1 MKTPVF
7 RFEAELLTDAPF
19 EAIGARLAALGSPS
33 ELCALHSLRG
43 WLPMAREED
52 RLVLRWRRA
61 WGGSEE
67 SGALSIIPD
76 PKGARLHLEGRLK
89 GWTGFVLLGL
99 LRWRTDGLLDRFVEE
114 L

>member
-19 EAIGARLAALGSPS
+19 GAIGARLAALGSPS
-33 ELCALHSLRG
+33 DLRCLRSFRDWQPLERKG
-43 WLPMAREED
+43 D
-52 RLVLRWRRA
+52 RLVLHWGRA

-67 SGALSIIPD
+67 SGAISITPD
-76 PKGARLHLEGRLK
+76 PKGARLRLEGRLR
-89 GWTGFVLLGL
+89 GWTGFLLLGL
-99 LRWRTDGLLDRFVEE
+99 LRWKTDRLLDRFVEE

>member
-7 RFEAELLTDAPF
+7 RFEAEVLTDAPF
-19 EAIGARLAALGSPS
+19 AAISARLGRLASPS
-33 ELCALHSLRG
+33 DLPCLRPLQG
-43 WLPMAREED
+43 WLPPELGEE

-61 WGGSEE
+61 RGGSEE
-67 SGALSIIPD
+67 SGELRITPD
-76 PKGARLHLEGRLK
+76 PKGAHLRLEGRLR

-99 LRWRTDGLLDRFVEE
+99 LRWRTDRLLDRFVEE

>member
-7 RFEAELLTDAPF
+7 RFEAEVLTDAPY
-19 EAIGARLAALGSPS
+19 ETIGARLGALGSP
-33 ELCALHSLRG
+33 ADLRCLRPLRD
-43 WLPMAREED
+43 WLPLERTGD
-52 RLVLRWRRA
+52 RLVLRWGRT

-67 SGALSIIPD
+67 AGALSITPD

-99 LRWRTDGLLDRFVEE
+99 LRWKTDRLLDRFVEE

>member
-1 MKTPVF
+1 MRTPVF
-7 RFEAELLTDAPF
+7 RFEAEVLTDAPF

-33 ELCALHSLRG
+33 ELRALHPLQG
-43 WLPMAREED
+43 WQPMERHED
-52 RLVLRWRRA
+52 RLVLRWRRT

-67 SGALSIIPD
+67 SGALSISPD
-76 PKGARLHLEGRLK
+76 PKGAHLRLEGRLK

-99 LRWRTDGLLDRFVEE
+99 LRWKTDGLLDRFVEE